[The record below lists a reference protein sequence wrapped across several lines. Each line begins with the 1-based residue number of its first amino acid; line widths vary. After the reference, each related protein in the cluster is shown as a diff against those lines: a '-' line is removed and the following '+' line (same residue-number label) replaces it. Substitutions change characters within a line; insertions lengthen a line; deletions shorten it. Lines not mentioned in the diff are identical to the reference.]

1 MPSPLPLFSFF
12 QLLQFFFF
20 CPLFFSPPPLP
31 LNATALSY
39 VDDSRLHPV
48 YWAVVC
54 AVHWAQHNSHFC
66 ARDYVEILRSRDGP
80 SLLCRVN
87 LWGRWQEHDWNVPT
101 IPWMTS
107 QHTSL
112 QRDTSYSQQ
121 YNMIHQHINTQQPI
135 VQIYHLLTL
144 QGSGWN
150 CVGFFKQCVIH
161 NA

>member
-1 MPSPLPLFSFF
+1 MSWL
-12 QLLQFFFF
+12 
-20 CPLFFSPPPLP
+20 
-31 LNATALSY
+31 
-39 VDDSRLHPV
+39 DDSPKSATPARLDLLNL
-48 YWAVVC
+48 YRITWR
-54 AVHWAQHNSHFC
+54 HWSEVRLAPHELLTTTSSYFLGSRIIHIFAF
-66 ARDYVEILRSRDGP
+66 ARGP